1 MIVNGLDLDTAVAE
15 GIISRD
21 QATQLRDLTVRDKV
35 MDDAAIDF
43 SQDTRDEPFRLLR
56 GFRDFF
62 IAIGVVIFAVGLS
75 SFLYTFVG
83 KFGTTHDDLAKAS
96 GQHLSFILISFGLC
110 VFGIAQAE
118 FITRRQRLPLSSLV
132 VSIALALWSAMLFG
146 ATALLLFSDATPN
159 SASAVLGSWQIAAW
173 GGATGGLLSVIFFYW
188 RYRLP
193 FALLL
198 LAASIVVL
206 SILFAKDFWGPAW
219 FIEYSRHLIGFWGIA
234 IFLGAMWFDVKDR
247 LRVTRLSECAF
258 WLHLFAAPMLVHAL
272 LIGDHHDTPNTAF
285 ILGIMAVFAVIALLI
300 DRRALLV
307 SGLSYFTIAIGQIVS
322 SSSLLGIQS
331 FALTASILGGF
342 MLVLGLGW
350 TPIRRGALV
359 LLPFDALKSRLPPT
373 AV

>member
-15 GIISRD
+15 GVISRD
-21 QATQLRDLTVRDKV
+21 QATQLRDLSVRDKV
-35 MDDAAIDF
+35 MDDATIDF

-62 IAIGVVIFAVGLS
+62 IAVGVVIFAVGLS
-75 SFLYTFVG
+75 SFLYTFIG
-83 KFGTTHDDLAKAS
+83 KFGTTYDDLAKAS
-96 GQHLSFILISFGLC
+96 AQNLSIVLISLCLC
-110 VFGIAQAE
+110 VFGIVQAE

-132 VSIALALWSAMLFG
+132 VSIALAIWSALLFG
-146 ATALLLFSDATPN
+146 TTALLLFSGSTD
-159 SASAVLGSWQIAAW
+159 SAGLGGWQIAAW
-173 GGATGGLLSVIFFYW
+173 GGSMGALLSVVFFYW

-193 FALLL
+193 FSLLL
-198 LAASIVVL
+198 LAASIVAL
-206 SILFAKDFWGPAW
+206 SFLLATEIWGPAW
-219 FIEYSRHLIGFWGIA
+219 FIDYGRLWIGIWGII
-234 IFLGAMWFDVKDR
+234 IFLSAMWFDIKDR

-272 LIGDHHDTPNTAF
+272 LFGNPRDEPNAAL
-285 ILGIMAVFAVIALLI
+285 ILGMMGVMSIIALLI

-307 SGLSYFTIAIGQIVS
+307 SGLSYFAVAIGKVVS

-331 FALTASILGGF
+331 FALTAFILGGF

-350 TPIRRGALV
+350 TPIRRGALA
-359 LLPFDALKSRLPPT
+359 LLPFDTLKSRLPPT